1 MLDREVQTALINTS
15 MDAETLGYSSDTMNT
30 ILKLIQSKTSET
42 RLEIMQF
49 LYSNQGAPL
58 RLFFEIM
65 RYLPSVSNE
74 PFVSYKIK

>member
-1 MLDREVQTALINTS
+1 MLDREVQTALINMS
-15 MDAETLGYSSDTMNT
+15 MDAETLGYSQDIMNI

-49 LYSNQGAPL
+49 LYNHQGTPL

-74 PFVSYKIK
+74 PVISYKL

>member
-1 MLDREVQTALINTS
+1 MWDKETQSAIVNMS
-15 MDAETLGYSSDTMNT
+15 MDAETLGYSQDIMNI

-42 RLEIMQF
+42 RSEIMQF
-49 LYSNQGAPL
+49 LYCNQGTPL

-74 PFVSYKIK
+74 PVISYKL

>member
-1 MLDREVQTALINTS
+1 MLDKETQAALIDMS
-15 MDAETLGYSSDTMNT
+15 MSAENLEYCPEIMNCILTLIEAKMDC
-30 ILKLIQSKTSET
+30 T
-42 RLEIMQF
+42 RQEIMQF
-49 LYSNQGAPL
+49 LYCNQGAPL

>member
-1 MLDREVQTALINTS
+1 MLDKETQTALINMS
-15 MDAETLGYSSDTMNT
+15 MDAETLGYSSDIMNT

-42 RLEIMQF
+42 RQAIMQF
-49 LYSNQGAPL
+49 LYCHQGTPL

-74 PFVSYKIK
+74 PVISYKL

>member
-1 MLDREVQTALINTS
+1 MLDREVQAALINMS
-15 MDAETLGYSSDTMNT
+15 MDAETLGYCSEIMSI
-30 ILKLIQSKTSET
+30 ILPLIQSKQPGT
-42 RLEIMQF
+42 RSEIMQF

-74 PFVSYKIK
+74 PVISYKL

>member
-1 MLDREVQTALINTS
+1 MLDKETQTALINMS
-15 MDAETLGYSSDTMNT
+15 MDAETLGYSSDIMNT

-49 LYSNQGAPL
+49 LYCHQGTPL